1 MHAKRSYSKAFT
13 AADVRQF
20 FLELRE
26 RTPHPFVTLMDNAR
40 IHVSNENLQWYE
52 DNDFTVIRNI
62 SY

>member
-1 MHAKRSYSKAFT
+1 MR
-13 AADVRQF
+13 DF

-52 DNDFTVIRNI
+52 ENDFTVIRNI